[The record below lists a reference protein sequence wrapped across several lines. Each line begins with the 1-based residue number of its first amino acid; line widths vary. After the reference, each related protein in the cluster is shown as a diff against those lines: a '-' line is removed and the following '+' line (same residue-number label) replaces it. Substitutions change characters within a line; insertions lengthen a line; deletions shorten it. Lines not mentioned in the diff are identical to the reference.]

1 MNVRISFRLGFK
13 ICHHVFIIGPI
24 VMEWISNSDVRH
36 VPHDSSQNG
45 NLSIMKTA
53 CMGERPTHVMST
65 GKGLLGDTVLLIT
78 SFLMLGTKHTRVCV
92 GRCVL
97 MRLG

>member
-1 MNVRISFRLGFK
+1 MDKQLGCVTCSSRFVTK
-13 ICHHVFIIGPI
+13 WELINH
-24 VMEWISNSDVRH
+24 ENSVH
-36 VPHDSSQNG
+36 
-45 NLSIMKTA
+45 
-53 CMGERPTHVMST
+53 GERPTHVIGA

-92 GRCVL
+92 GRCIL